1 VVDPNYRPSPLG
13 VAVLAMLVPGPL
25 HPYGIQRLIKHWGK
39 DQVVNVEQRASLY
52 KTIRRLHEAGLIAVR
67 QTERDQQYPER
78 TIYELTEDGRRGLP
92 GWLAGMLATVRNE
105 YPRFPAALS
114 FAMCLPPRRLLAALE
129 QRASVL
135 RDDLAK
141 TEELLQAHAGT
152 LPRVTLLDDE
162 YRRAVTAAELAWIDG
177 LLADLRTGALT
188 WTEEQLISVA
198 EEDLSGVAPDLPPEY
213 VAGAAGGPGQT
224 RRPAG
229 SAR

>member
-1 VVDPNYRPSPLG
+1 
-13 VAVLAMLVPGPL
+13 VLAMLVPGPL

-39 DQVVNVEQRASLY
+39 DQVVNVEQRANLY
-52 KTIRRLHEAGLIAVR
+52 KTIKRLHEAGLITVR

-92 GWLAGMLATVRNE
+92 GWLADMLATVRNE

-114 FAMCLPPRRLLAALE
+114 FAMCLPPRGLLAALE
-129 QRASVL
+129 QRACVL

-141 TEELLQAHAGT
+141 TEELLQTHAGT

-162 YRRAVTAAELAWIDG
+162 YRRVVTAAELAWIDG
-177 LLADLRTGALT
+177 LLADLRSGALT
-188 WTEEQLISVA
+188 WTEEHIVSVA

-213 VAGAAGGPGQT
+213 AARAAEGPGQT
-224 RRPAG
+224 RR
-229 SAR
+229 R